1 MKRGCL
7 TRFRH
12 PFFHSYRYS
21 GIFPTR
27 NFRRVE
33 KICQTDP
40 FPFFEA
46 SRTAFPDLSDRASI
60 RAAVTGSSAGNPPP
74 ACTSKAQAVN
84 SGGLCVGKAEPFPQ
98 PLRRRAAGSRSGRLH
113 DHPVRTAVR
122 SAVQIRPTR
131 PARPIRTCGCCR
143 AHPSHRPSSRPCG
156 GRRECSAPSARFI
169 VRQWVR
175 RRSGIRCRPAA
186 RTASASE
193 RRIRDPP
200 RRRIR
205 GSPCSYRTSLSEYR
219 PVFRC
224 NSKK

>member
-1 MKRGCL
+1 MSDSPISV
-7 TRFRH
+7 FRSFADSFPLSFGPRLH
-12 PFFHSYRYS
+12 PCGGYGLLSRESAARMHFQGTGGQLRRSLCRES
-21 GIFPTR
+21 GTVSAATPPPGGGKPI
-27 NFRRVE
+27 
-33 KICQTDP
+33 
-40 FPFFEA
+40 
-46 SRTAFPDLSDRASI
+46 RTAARS
-60 RAAVTGSSAGNPPP
+60 
-74 ACTSKAQAVN
+74 
-84 SGGLCVGKAEPFPQ
+84 
-98 PLRRRAAGSRSGRLH
+98 SGRRH

-131 PARPIRTCGCCR
+131 PARPNRTCGCCR
-143 AHPSHRPSSRPCG
+143 AHPFHRPSSRPCG

-169 VRQWVR
+169 VRQRVR

>member
-1 MKRGCL
+1 MSDSL
-7 TRFRH
+7 ISVFRSFADSSPRSFGPRLH
-12 PFFHSYRYS
+12 PCGGY
-21 GIFPTR
+21 GLL
-27 NFRRVE
+27 
-33 KICQTDP
+33 
-40 FPFFEA
+40 
-46 SRTAFPDLSDRASI
+46 SRKS
-60 RAAVTGSSAGNPPP
+60 AARMHFQGT
-74 ACTSKAQAVN
+74 AVN
-84 SGGLCVGKAEPFPQ
+84 SGGLCVGKAAPFPQ
-98 PLRRRAAGSRSGRLH
+98 PLRRPAAESRSGRRH

-131 PARPIRTCGCCR
+131 PARPNRTCGCCR

-156 GRRECSAPSARFI
+156 GRRECSASSARFI
-169 VRQWVR
+169 VRQRVR
-175 RRSGIRCRPAA
+175 LRSGIRCRPAA

>member
-1 MKRGCL
+1 MSDSL
-7 TRFRH
+7 ISVFRSFADSFPRSFGPRLH
-12 PFFHSYRYS
+12 PCGGYGLLSRKSAARMHFQGTGGQLRRSLCRES
-21 GIFPTR
+21 GT
-27 NFRRVE
+27 V
-33 KICQTDP
+33 
-40 FPFFEA
+40 
-46 SRTAFPDLSDRASI
+46 S
-60 RAAVTGSSAGNPPP
+60 AATPPP
-74 ACTSKAQAVN
+74 
-84 SGGLCVGKAEPFPQ
+84 GGGK
-98 PLRRRAAGSRSGRLH
+98 
-113 DHPVRTAVR
+113 
-122 SAVQIRPTR
+122 
-131 PARPIRTCGCCR
+131 PIRTAARSSG
-143 AHPSHRPSSRPCG
+143 AHSRPVRG
-156 GRRECSAPSARFI
+156 SDTTDPARASDSDVRVLSGSPVSSPVVPPLRWRRECSASSARFI